1 MKRVLSSR
9 VFFEFFN
16 ETHFAF
22 AITDQLMVFSRNIME
37 GMDYMANQGIIH
49 RDLAARNVLVA
60 DEDTVK
66 ISDFGLAR
74 LKTEDKEYYRMNA
87 NPNVSIPVKWMAIES
102 LTESRC
108 LLFRFKTEPILN
120 YDFTISRV
128 NMTFSHILILM
139 VI

>member
-1 MKRVLSSR
+1 
-9 VFFEFFN
+9 
-16 ETHFAF
+16 
-22 AITDQLMVFSRNIME
+22 MVFSRNIME

-102 LTESRC
+102 LTERRC
-108 LLFRFKTEPILN
+108 CLDIIVQCE
-120 YDFTISRV
+120 S
-128 NMTFSHILILM
+128 
-139 VI
+139 